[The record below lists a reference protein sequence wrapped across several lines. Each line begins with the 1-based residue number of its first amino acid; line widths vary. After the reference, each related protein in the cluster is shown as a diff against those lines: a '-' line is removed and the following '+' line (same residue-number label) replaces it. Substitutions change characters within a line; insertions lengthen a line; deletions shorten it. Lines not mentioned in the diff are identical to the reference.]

1 MMIDQRMTELENI
14 CRRIRGHI
22 VSQIAAAGV
31 GHIGG
36 SLSIVETLVAL
47 YFNVMNIDPKNPQME
62 GRDRFILSKG
72 HAGPALYAV
81 LAERGY
87 FDISMLETLNK
98 PGTHLP
104 SHCDMIL
111 TPGVDMTAGSLG
123 QGFSCAVGQALGSRI
138 RRDRARVYAMVGDGE
153 SQEGQIWEAAMFAAH
168 KKLDNL
174 IAFTDFNGMQ
184 ISGMVEDVNNIEPL
198 ADKWRAFGFH
208 VIEVRDGNDI
218 RLVLRAIE
226 QAHGNTGKPTMIIL
240 HTVKGKGISF
250 AEQAGYNCHS
260 MTITKEQRD
269 EALREL
275 GLTAGGQRHV

>member
-1 MMIDQRMTELENI
+1 MNDQRIKELEDI
-14 CRRIRGHI
+14 CRRVRGHI
-22 VSQIAAAGV
+22 VSEIAAAGV

-47 YFNVMNIDPKNPQME
+47 YFDVMNIDPGNPQME
-62 GRDRFILSKG
+62 GRDRFVLSKG

-87 FDISMLETLNK
+87 FDVSLLETLNQ
-98 PGTHLP
+98 PGTCLP

-153 SQEGQIWEAAMFAAH
+153 SQEGQVWEAAMFAAH
-168 KKLDNL
+168 RRLDNL
-174 IAFTDFNGMQ
+174 IAFTDFNNMQ
-184 ISGMVEDVNNIEPL
+184 VSGLVEEINGLEPL
-198 ADKWRAFGFH
+198 ADKWRAFGFR

-226 QAHGNTGKPTMIIL
+226 QARDAVGKPTMILL
-240 HTVKGKGISF
+240 HTVKGKGVSF
-250 AEQAGYNCHS
+250 AEQAGVNCHS
-260 MTITKEQRD
+260 MAVTAQQRD

-275 GLTAGGQRHV
+275 GLVGGRSHV

>member
-1 MMIDQRMTELENI
+1 MMDNLSILELEDI
-14 CRRIRGHI
+14 CRRVRGHI
-22 VSQIAAAGV
+22 VSEIASAGV

-36 SLSIVETLVAL
+36 SLSIVEALVAL
-47 YFNVMNIDPKNPQME
+47 YFSVMNIDPKNPQME

-87 FDISMLETLNK
+87 FDKSMLETLNK

-123 QGFSCAVGQALGSRI
+123 QGFSCAVGQAVGSRI
-138 RRDRARVYAMVGDGE
+138 RRDNARIYTMIGDGE
-153 SQEGQIWEAAMFAAH
+153 SQEGQIWEAAMYAAH
-168 KKLDNL
+168 RKLDNL
-174 IAFTDFNGMQ
+174 TAFTDFNGMQ

-198 ADKWRAFGFH
+198 ADKWSAFGWN
-208 VIEVRDGNDI
+208 VIELRDGNDI
-218 RLVLRAIE
+218 RQVLRAIE
-226 QAHGNTGKPTMIIL
+226 QARGVAGKPTMILL
-240 HTVKGKGISF
+240 HTVKGKGVSF
-250 AEQAGYNCHS
+250 AEKAGFGCHS
-260 MTITKEQRD
+260 MTVTKEMRD

-275 GLTAGGQRHV
+275 GLNAGRQSHV